1 MSPPPPKKK
10 PLKPWG
16 KYFKYKLSTI
26 HSPMCLLQMGECK
39 SCGFKALIFNIYSID
54 FELTK
59 HHFIQKDSVFSV
71 FLNVFFND
79 SSFYGEGLFEASHD
93 AYPCQSMDQKVGLP
107 YPKNRPLIDLNDENP
122 IRNNHNAPP
131 PVLPVIVTDRTRSRT
146 VY

>member
-1 MSPPPPKKK
+1 MSQPPLKKK

-39 SCGFKALIFNIYSID
+39 SCGIKALIFNIYSID

-93 AYPCQSMDQKVGLP
+93 TSPYQSMDRKVGCP
-107 YPKNRPLIDLNDENP
+107 YSKSDLSSTSTTKTQFATITTLHPLFCL
-122 IRNNHNAPP
+122 
-131 PVLPVIVTDRTRSRT
+131 SS
-146 VY
+146 